1 MRFIIPAVCFFLAL
15 KAWSYP
21 EFIGY
26 GYSSCLTC
34 HVNSM
39 GSGPLNDY
47 GRALWSAEIASR
59 AFYPK
64 SMSDEEIATKSG
76 FAGSFE
82 LPSWFKPHMKYRDL
96 QLTSGLKSSNERKRF
111 LLMQQDIGLTSSDPD
126 GRYLGT
132 FTYGSMLNRTD
143 GSRKFYAR
151 EYYLRIEIAPSWW
164 IYVGLMDR
172 VYGIRNI
179 DHSSLQRSPQGFN
192 PYLGGFSSGHWQSQG
207 VVLNRITETTE
218 WALNVFTGNPYEDKS
233 QQQKGGS
240 GFFETDIGELKRL
253 GASLMNAQSEE
264 LKKNQYAIH
273 YRQALSKG
281 SALWFEYG
289 FIQDQTKSFD
299 GTWAPVQSGSYNALH
314 TLINLTRGYNL
325 RTSVERYNR
334 EFKASAPDIWKWNL
348 GLLAFPAPRFE
359 FRGDLINKRSFSSSA
374 VSDDSWEMQGLIHV
388 SL

>member
-1 MRFIIPAVCFFLAL
+1 MKFLFAMTGFLFAL
-15 KAWSYP
+15 NAWAYP

-34 HVNSM
+34 HVNGM

-64 SMSDEEIATKSG
+64 SMSDEEIAAQSG
-76 FAGSFE
+76 FAGSVE
-82 LPSWFKPHMKYRDL
+82 LPSWFKPHAKYRDL
-96 QLTSGLKSSNERKRF
+96 QLTSGLKSSNEQKRY

-126 GRYLGT
+126 GKYLGT
-132 FTYGSMLNRTD
+132 FTYGSLLNRNDNT
-143 GSRKFYAR
+143 RKFYAR
-151 EYYLRIEIAPSWW
+151 EYYLRIEIAPTWW

-179 DHSSLQRSPQGFN
+179 DHSSFQRTFQGFK
-192 PYLGGFSSGHWQSQG
+192 PYLGTQTGHWQSQG
-207 VVLNRITETTE
+207 VILNRITEKTD
-218 WALNVFTGNPYEDKS
+218 WAINVFNGNPYEDTDKR
-233 QQQKGGS
+233 QKGAS
-240 GFFETDIGELKRL
+240 GLYETEIGELKRL
-253 GASLMNAQSEE
+253 GASVMNAQSEV

-289 FIQDQTKSFD
+289 FIQDQSKDAS
-299 GTWAPVQSGSYNALH
+299 GSWAPVQSGSYNALH
-314 TLINLTRGYNL
+314 SLVLLTRGYNL
-325 RTSVERYNR
+325 RAAVERYNS
-334 EFKASAPDIWKWNL
+334 EFKASKPDIWRWNI

-359 FRGDLINKRSFSSSA
+359 LRGDLINTRSFSNSA
-374 VSDDSWEMQGLIHV
+374 VSDDNWEMQGLIHV